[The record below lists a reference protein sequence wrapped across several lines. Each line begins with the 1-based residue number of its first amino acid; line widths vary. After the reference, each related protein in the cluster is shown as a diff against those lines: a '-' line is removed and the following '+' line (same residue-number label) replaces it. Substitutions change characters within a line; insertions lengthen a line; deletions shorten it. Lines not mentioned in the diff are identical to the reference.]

1 MHSKNSLGFTRVISL
16 DKFEKRKKFAERLA
30 KEKAKPKKGRPKK
43 KKEVTEEVS
52 ETE

>member
-1 MHSKNSLGFTRVISL
+1 MVSKA
-16 DKFEKRKKFAERLA
+16 EKGKLIQQKLA

>member
-1 MHSKNSLGFTRVISL
+1 MVSKA
-16 DKFEKRKKFAERLA
+16 EKGKLIQQRLA

>member
-1 MHSKNSLGFTRVISL
+1 M
-16 DKFEKRKKFAERLA
+16 DKREKIKLKAERLA